1 MNKILNL
8 LKTLASN
15 FSIKNK
21 SPEEKKTVYLLW
33 CWCAFAFSLLLL
45 FFSIIVRSDFIE
57 PFFLLT
63 FIIFLALFIY
73 TFIVFSSR
81 AKKKEIKK
89 SATAINTTDS
99 VYQLVEGEEVIF
111 ELNIEEPSR
120 SDESSPAEA
129 ILNIAENIPIIGNL
143 LGSQSGAA
151 GVLVITNMRCFITSY
166 PEEQSCCGF
175 GRSKGF
181 FWSFPREALN
191 GSNSFEFSSKTIC
204 CCGCNSVTITLGL
217 SIGKGDDFTISFETN
232 DIETREQA
240 EMVLAK
246 FHQLSQQTR

>member
-1 MNKILNL
+1 MNF

-15 FSIKNK
+15 FSTKDK

-33 CWCAFAFSLLLL
+33 CWCAFGFSLLLL
-45 FFSIIVRSDFIE
+45 FLSITFRSHFVE
-57 PFFLLT
+57 PLFLLT
-63 FIIFLALFIY
+63 FILFLVSFIY
-73 TFIVFSSR
+73 SFIVYSSR
-81 AKKKEIKK
+81 AKKK

-99 VYQLVEGEEVIF
+99 IYQLVEGEEVIF
-111 ELNIEEPSR
+111 ELNIEDPSR
-120 SDESSPAEA
+120 SDDSNSAGA
-129 ILNIAENIPIIGNL
+129 ILNMVSNIIPLDNIPIIGNL

-191 GSNSFEFSSKTIC
+191 GSNSFEFSSK
-204 CCGCNSVTITLGL
+204 
-217 SIGKGDDFTISFETN
+217 
-232 DIETREQA
+232 
-240 EMVLAK
+240 
-246 FHQLSQQTR
+246 